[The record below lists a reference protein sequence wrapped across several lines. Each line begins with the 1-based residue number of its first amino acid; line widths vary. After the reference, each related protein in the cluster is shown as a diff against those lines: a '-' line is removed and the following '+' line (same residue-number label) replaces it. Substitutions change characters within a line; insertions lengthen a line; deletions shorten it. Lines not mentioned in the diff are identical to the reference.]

1 MKKRIVILLAA
12 CIAYAASTN
21 VASAAFMQNW
31 KLDLDGAG
39 GDPATTIKE
48 LVNTIGNAF
57 IVNTATSATNFT
69 FNDNG
74 FFVGNSHDSGATIS
88 RNEELTA
95 TFHASGTGTF
105 NGSITF
111 DPGGVLKLYSD
122 PSFDYGTATTGGT
135 FFGANDGTL
144 IAQFAVVSGSATIGT
159 SGVPNGQI
167 TVSLQAD
174 NGATA
179 NAAGLVNGFRPGFFF
194 DSTGRDLS
202 LYLQPFETVFGFST
216 TNASQLQN
224 PIDPD
229 LSSALSASG
238 GLSVTNVAPFNLV
251 VSNNGQFRLNAVA
264 VPESGTLALIG
275 AGLLSLT
282 IFGKRH
288 MKKEI

>member
-12 CIAYAASTN
+12 CIAYAASTS

-48 LVNTIGNAF
+48 LINTIGNAF
-57 IVNTATSATNFT
+57 IVNTSTGGSNFSFT
-69 FNDNG
+69 DNG
-74 FFVGNSHDSGATIS
+74 FFLANTHDSGALIS
-88 RNEELTA
+88 RNNELTA
-95 TFHASGTGTF
+95 TFQAAGTGTF
-105 NGSITF
+105 GGSITF
-111 DPGGVLKLYSD
+111 TPGGLLKLYSD
-122 PSFDYGTATTGGT
+122 PSFDYGTPTTGST

-144 IAQFAVVSGSATIGT
+144 IAQFMVLSGSATINT
-159 SGVPNGQI
+159 SGIPNGEI

-174 NGATA
+174 DT
-179 NAAGLVNGFRPGFFF
+179 AAGLVNGFRPGYFF
-194 DSTGRDLS
+194 DTAGTDLAF
-202 LYLQPFETVFGFST
+202 YLQPFATVFGFST

-224 PIDPD
+224 PLDPD
-229 LSSALSASG
+229 LSSALSAFSG
-238 GLSVTNVAPFNLV
+238 GSSVTNIAPFNLV
-251 VSNNGQFRLNAVA
+251 VSNNGQYRLNAVA

-288 MKKEI
+288 MKKEL

>member
-1 MKKRIVILLAA
+1 MKKRIVMLLAA

-21 VASAAFMQNW
+21 VASAFMQNW
-31 KLDLDGAG
+31 SLDLDGAG
-39 GDPATTIKE
+39 GNPATTIKE

-57 IVNTATSATNFT
+57 IVNTPTSSTDFI

-74 FFVGNSHDSGATIS
+74 FFVGNSHDAGAAIS

-95 TFHASGTGTF
+95 TFHAAGTGTF

-111 DPGGVLKLYSD
+111 DQGGLLKLYSD
-122 PSFDYGTATTGGT
+122 PSFNYGSATTGGT

-144 IAQFAVVSGSATIGT
+144 IAQFAVVSGSANIGT
-159 SGVPNGQI
+159 SGIPNGQI
-167 TVSLQAD
+167 SVRLQAD
-174 NGATA
+174 ASAAA
-179 NAAGLVNGFRPGFFF
+179 NAAGLVNGFRPGYFF
-194 DSTGRDLS
+194 DSTGKDLS
-202 LYLQPFETVFGFST
+202 LYLQPFNTVFGIST

-224 PIDPD
+224 PVDSD
-229 LSSALSASG
+229 LGSALSGFSG

-251 VSNNGQFRLNAVA
+251 VSNNGQFRLDAVA
-264 VPESGTLALIG
+264 VPESGALALIG

-288 MKKEI
+288 MKKEL